1 MAGLTEKQAG
11 ALRPGG
17 RAGFVTARC
26 PWVAHDCPMA
36 DPERCASPAQGEPC
50 IPVAALRASEV
61 AAEVAGTLVRLLSP
75 STFPDLGSEGP
86 DVAEIEELTVRQ
98 REVLR
103 ELLSGNRVDGIA
115 RDLHISVHTVRNHL
129 NAIFAKTGTRSQLE
143 LVQKY
148 RSIRPLV

>member
-1 MAGLTEKQAG
+1 MHPGSG
-11 ALRPGG
+11 AACQR
-17 RAGFVTARC
+17 
-26 PWVAHDCPMA
+26 
-36 DPERCASPAQGEPC
+36 S
-50 IPVAALRASEV
+50 